1 MKRMLTVV
9 LSVITTL
16 LTQTAVEAQLL
27 PPNEAG
33 VTMGHVHLNV
43 SDVEVHKKF
52 WTDHFGATP
61 LAKEGLQGVRVPGM
75 LIVMT
80 KRDPARGTEGT
91 VLDHFGFK
99 VRSLPEM
106 LAGFRA
112 AGVTVQSEFKG
123 NEGFPN
129 VYVVGPDN
137 VRIEMQEDTTL
148 PVRAASHHLHFM
160 LADPM
165 VHRAWYIDK
174 LSLTATRRGT
184 FETANASG
192 MNLTFSASKV
202 SPPIGTR
209 GGSLDHIGFE
219 VKDLEA
225 YCRKLEAAGI
235 KLDVPYRKVPNLGI
249 AVAFLTDPSGVYI
262 ELTEGL
268 TAY

>member
-1 MKRMLTVV
+1 MKLMLTVV
-9 LSVITTL
+9 AGLVTAL
-16 LTQTAVEAQLL
+16 LGPGAVEAQLL

-43 SDVEVHKKF
+43 TDIEAHKKF

-75 LIVMT
+75 LIILT
-80 KRDPARGTEGT
+80 RRDPTRGTEGS

-99 VRSLPEM
+99 VRSLAEM
-106 LAGFRA
+106 LAAFRA

-129 VYVVGPDN
+129 AYVVGPDN

-160 LADPM
+160 QADPM
-165 VHRAWYIDK
+165 AGRTWYIDK
-174 LSLTATRRGT
+174 LRLTATRRGT

-192 MNLTFSASKV
+192 MNLTFSGSKV

-225 YCRKLEAAGI
+225 YCKTLEASGI

>member
-1 MKRMLTVV
+1 MRFLLASAIACS
-9 LSVITTL
+9 LSFAL
-16 LTQTAVEAQLL
+16 PGSGEAQLL

-33 VTMGHVHLNV
+33 LTMGHVHLNV
-43 SDVEVHKKF
+43 TDIEAHKKF
-52 WTDHFGATP
+52 WTEHFGATP

-75 LIVMT
+75 LILLT
-80 KRDPARGTEGT
+80 KRDPTHATQGT

-106 LAGFRA
+106 LVSFRA

-129 VYVVGPDN
+129 AYVVGPDN

-148 PVRAASHHLHFM
+148 PVRAASHHLHYM

-165 VHRAWYIDK
+165 AHRTWYVEK
-174 LSLTATRRGT
+174 LALTATRRGT

-192 MNLTFSASKV
+192 MNLTFSPSKT
-202 SPPIGTR
+202 SPPVGTR
-209 GGSLDHIGFE
+209 GGSLDHVGFE

-225 YCRKLEAAGI
+225 YCKKLEASGI
-235 KLDVPYRKVPNLGI
+235 TLDVPYRKVPNLGI
-249 AVAFLTDPSGVYI
+249 AIAFLTDPSGVYI

-268 TAY
+268 GAY